1 MHMDTTRRMDAPMTK
16 TLRFVRPG
24 ARFDVP
30 EVTVSLNTG
39 WTLKESGHR
48 AIVTF
53 PEGVRINGALLT
65 DVKQQKALK
74 AVVFAVAAFNDAG
87 DEYDALI
94 RSETE
99 AGAVKI
105 FAEDLDE
112 RSNMSSRRA
121 LEQATSKLEML
132 VVVTSESFLALY
144 QGRHPND
151 LAFTCLGALAESFLG
166 DDDKR
171 DVYVQ

>member
-1 MHMDTTRRMDAPMTK
+1 MTK

-24 ARFDVP
+24 ARFEIP

-65 DVKQQKALK
+65 DEKQQKALK

-87 DEYDALI
+87 GQYDELI

-99 AGAVKI
+99 NGTVMI
-105 FAEDLDE
+105 FTEDHDA
-112 RSNMSSRRA
+112 RSDMSSRRMF
-121 LEQATSKLEML
+121 EQATSKLEML
-132 VVVTSESFLALY
+132 AVVASESFLALY

-151 LAFTCLGALAESFLG
+151 LAFTCLGALAETFLS
-166 DDDKR
+166 DDAKR